1 MCYNPHPVLIK
12 RQQSRAACL
21 LVDHKYRFST
31 DLVMAPCGKC
41 DECLH
46 QKQNEYFIR
55 WYRQALESNLVQF
68 LTLTYRPQSVPISER
83 SGVVD
88 MDTGE
93 INWQDL
99 RIVSSRNTLYKTE
112 DFRNASKKLRFMKK
126 KPSGVVCT
134 CEKFEFDGFKGIAQ
148 YSYSLCREDVRL
160 WLKNCRVRYQRQFGE
175 KLPDFKYSA
184 IGEYGSERARPHV
197 HICFFG
203 LTRKQVAFFAD
214 DWRKRYGFTF
224 LESCNARNQDGSDAY
239 AILSRYVSKYVT
251 KGQYECPLVGAGDV
265 EKPRRCQSIGFGT
278 NFSLDDLKYFAAFD
292 LRFGEYDINS
302 FWCPKLGRY
311 LIESERFEIA
321 QEVSRRCY
329 MSIGGAQY
337 RYKLPLLLMHKLF
350 DVYKYVSKKSK
361 IDNPDLWL
369 DVGAFDESADI
380 VEFGGTEVFYYDSDG
395 SRKSIPCPS
404 AYMVGQI
411 ESKMESSNLYDLVM
425 AIKKTDYSR
434 RMFEEFQ
441 LFVQARQDS
450 IFPVD
455 INAEYSVF
463 LDSRSKQKAK
473 VAFEKNRAFYR
484 SCKDKQ

>member
-12 RQQSRAACL
+12 RLQSRAACL

-31 DLVMAPCGKC
+31 DVVMAPCGKC

-46 QKQNEYFIR
+46 QKQNEYFVR

-68 LTLTYRPQSVPISER
+68 LTLTYRPQNVPISER

-99 RIVSSRNTLYKTE
+99 RIVSSRSDVYQSE
-112 DFRNASKKLRFMKK
+112 DFKNASKTLRYMKK

-175 KLPDFKYSA
+175 KLPEFKYSA

-224 LESCNARNQDGSDAY
+224 LESCKARNVDGSDAY

-278 NFSLDDLKYFAAFD
+278 AISENDLKYFAAFD
-292 LRFGEYDINS
+292 LRFGEYDINT

-311 LIESERFEIA
+311 LLESERVEIA

-329 MSIGGAQY
+329 MSIGGVQY
-337 RYKLPLLLMHKLF
+337 RYKLPLVLMHKLF
-350 DVYKYVSKKSK
+350 DVVEYVSEGIP
-361 IDNPDLWL
+361 IDHRPDCWF
-369 DVGAFDESADI
+369 DVGSFDESA
-380 VEFGGTEVFYYDSDG
+380 ELYEPSDASWNQEAYLG
-395 SRKSIPCPS
+395 YEIKSKN
-404 AYMVGQI
+404 Q
-411 ESKMESSNLYDLVM
+411 SSNLYDLVM
-425 AIKKTDYSR
+425 AIKKTDYCR
-434 RMFEEFQ
+434 RMLEEFQ
-441 LFVQARQDS
+441 QFIESRQDS

-455 INAEYSVF
+455 INAEYSAF
-463 LDSRSKQKAK
+463 LRSRSAQKAK
-473 VAFEKNRAFYR
+473 AAFEKNRKFYR
-484 SCKDKQ
+484 SCRDKQ